1 MKFKLERCTRDD
13 AQFVYAIYCASMR
26 DVISAT
32 WGWNEEWQVADF
44 ATRFDARRTSFI
56 VTQGQRVGALE
67 LEDRGSELF
76 VRNLHILPTWQNRGV
91 GSAVMRRLLSRAAKR
106 GVHVSL
112 QVLELNAAARRFYE
126 RLGFILVSTAP
137 PHLQMRSKAEA

>member
-1 MKFKLERCTRDD
+1 MKLKLERCTRDD
-13 AQFVYAIYCASMR
+13 AQFVYAIHCASMR

-44 ATRFDARRTSFI
+44 ASRFDARRTSFI

-76 VRNLHILPTWQNRGV
+76 VRNLGILPAWQNRGL
-91 GSAVMRRLLSRAAKR
+91 GSAVMRRVLSRATRR

-112 QVLELNAAARRFYE
+112 QVLELNTAARRFYE
-126 RLGFILVSTAP
+126 RLGFILVSKAP
-137 PHLQMRSKAEA
+137 PHLQMRSKAA